1 MTLIFFNFSREFTF
15 SSLQRNIIAAFCACD
30 YYCGNVCMCVCV
42 CVCMYVCMYASISA
56 IILEKPVN
64 KKITDACHKNSSPK
78 HYIHG
83 YNPPGGPP
91 GPSLLLFEIA
101 VSFIPSSDVWSGYFN
116 VSLNLVIVPTVW
128 ILINLTQLHFDTCD
142 TASLRRFSIDC
153 SDFISRYCLPFGWS
167 INDSSSL
174 EPCKIKSSKK
184 VSFVAPQNVQNNARH
199 LYREM

>member
-1 MTLIFFNFSREFTF
+1 MWLLLWQCT
-15 SSLQRNIIAAFCACD
+15 
-30 YYCGNVCMCVCV
+30 
-42 CVCMYVCMYASISA
+42 YVSISA

-83 YNPPGGPP
+83 YRGR

-128 ILINLTQLHFDTCD
+128 ILINLTQLHFDKCD

-153 SDFISRYCLPFGWS
+153 SDFISRYCLPFVWS

-174 EPCKIKSSKK
+174 EPCKIKSSKSELCCAAK
-184 VSFVAPQNVQNNARH
+184 CTK
-199 LYREM
+199 